1 MLARELRRLL
11 PILGPAV
18 ILIFIIAKL
27 YDNSVVLLPSI
38 KGLSSKDSS
47 TELQESETSP
57 NHVGHPIAGY
67 TKGAYR
73 EIFSVSTSDKK
84 YFKIE
89 FQPHRG
95 INPNAVPHP
104 TLENTW
110 ILVAQRDDNSIKN
123 SVWFAEL
130 YCNAVFKDGALS
142 CIDPPF
148 ILPIG
153 RTLVSIKYQDNKNKT
168 DII

>member
-1 MLARELRRLL
+1 MLVRELRRLL
-11 PILGPAV
+11 PIVGPV
-18 ILIFIIAKL
+18 LILILVLAKL
-27 YDNSVVLLPSI
+27 YDKTVVLLPSI
-38 KGLSSKDSS
+38 KSLSSEGSS
-47 TELQESETSP
+47 TELQESEAPS

-84 YFKIE
+84 YFKIK

-110 ILVAQRDDNSIKN
+110 ILVAQRDDNSIKD

-142 CIDPPF
+142 CLDPPF

-153 RTLVSIKYQDNKNKT
+153 RTFVRTHCQDNNGKT
-168 DII
+168 DIL